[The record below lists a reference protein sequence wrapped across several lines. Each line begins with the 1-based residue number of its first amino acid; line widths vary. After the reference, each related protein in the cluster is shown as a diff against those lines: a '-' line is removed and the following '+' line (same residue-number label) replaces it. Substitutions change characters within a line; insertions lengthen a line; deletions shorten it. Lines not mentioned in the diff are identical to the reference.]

1 MFAEGKLLPRVDI
14 LALQEADKRTVRT
27 GGHHVAE
34 ELAAQL
40 DMNWAHAPAGIP
52 RGIKPAKRQ
61 WWLDFEEPIDLHDE
75 GDTGVALLSRFPL
88 ADVTRIDLPW
98 QECPWRPRLAMAATV
113 SQVRIFNAHVDPHA
127 ACDGQLAQLETIAA
141 RSGRRHGG
149 DDHHGRLQH
158 LSRGKMFETRNF
170 LEARG
175 YTTPIPT
182 GTPTWRG
189 AGLRMH
195 ADWIFRAGSGF
206 CAGASRGRCTFR
218 ITGPSGRK
226 SRPHEDHQPRQ
237 FPAPRG
243 ARRARRQGRRVDLY
257 RRTPLVCRSARSDV
271 AIEAVIASEE
281 LIRKPKA
288 SAAFAELSN
297 TAPRVAT
304 VSEKLLESISYTKT
318 PQGIV
323 VLAQRPESSEE
334 RLTRN
339 LSGEPLLVV
348 LHQINNPVNVGAIL
362 RTAEAAGATGIITTR
377 NTSDPFSPKSLRGAM
392 GSAFRLPIWRNT
404 DFEDVVAWCRERNIS
419 LVGTATAADV
429 IYTDWDWKR
438 KSALVLGPESTGLS
452 DDELKATDQTVSIR

>member
-1 MFAEGKLLPRVDI
+1 MKITSRDNSLLR
-14 LALQEADKRTVRT
+14 
-27 GGHHVAE
+27 
-34 ELAAQL
+34 
-40 DMNWAHAPAGIP
+40 
-52 RGIKPAKRQ
+52 
-61 WWLDFEEPIDLHDE
+61 
-75 GDTGVALLSRFPL
+75 
-88 ADVTRIDLPW
+88 
-98 QECPWRPRLAMAATV
+98 
-113 SQVRIFNAHVDPHA
+113 
-127 ACDGQLAQLETIAA
+127 
-141 RSGRRHGG
+141 
-149 DDHHGRLQH
+149 
-158 LSRGKMFETRNF
+158 
-170 LEARG
+170 EARAVRDG
-175 YTTPIPT
+175 KVDELIFIE
-182 GTPTWRG
+182 
-189 AGLRMH
+189 GLRLCVE
-195 ADWIFRAGSGF
+195 A
-206 CAGASRGRCTFR
+206 
-218 ITGPSGRK
+218 
-226 SRPHEDHQPRQ
+226 
-237 FPAPRG
+237 
-243 ARRARRQGRRVDLY
+243 L
-257 RRTPLVCRSARSDV
+257 RSDV

-297 TAPRVAT
+297 TARRVAT

-429 IYTDWDWKR
+429 IYTDWEWKR
-438 KSALVLGPESTGLS
+438 QSALVLGPESTGLS
-452 DDELKATDQTVSIR
+452 DDELKATDQTVSIPMLGEVESLNVSVAAAILLYEAARQRST